1 MGFYF
6 CNRNFKLCKILMSHR
21 EKEGGRNRSLVWL
34 VAAAF
39 CFPIPSVTL
48 RVPRICSDQGYWEW
62 IWHDRFVFFFSRKL
76 DDNIR
81 TVVRGQ
87 TNVGQDGRQV
97 CAPQLRQSQWFS
109 SCDAELRIGSGGQK
123 AALITRGVFLL
134 PSVLMTS
141 WGAHGAAVLT
151 CFLIALQREA
161 NEKSISKSKS
171 KNRRLAVVPLCG

>member
-123 AALITRGVFLL
+123 AALITRGVFLPL
-134 PSVLMTS
+134 SSCSNLLSDCPAKGSKWEIDFKKQEQEQEACSCAIMR
-141 WGAHGAAVLT
+141 
-151 CFLIALQREA
+151 LII
-161 NEKSISKSKS
+161 N
-171 KNRRLAVVPLCG
+171 

>member
-1 MGFYF
+1 MEYINTLFPTEQSLA
-6 CNRNFKLCKILMSHR
+6 NIDEVVNKIRL
-21 EKEGGRNRSLVWL
+21 K
-34 VAAAF
+34 
-39 CFPIPSVTL
+39 I
-48 RVPRICSDQGYWEW
+48 
-62 IWHDRFVFFFSRKL
+62 RKL

-141 WGAHGAAVLT
+141 
-151 CFLIALQREA
+151 
-161 NEKSISKSKS
+161 
-171 KNRRLAVVPLCG
+171 

>member
-1 MGFYF
+1 
-6 CNRNFKLCKILMSHR
+6 MSHR

-141 WGAHGAAVLT
+141 WGAHGADVLLSDRPAKGSKWEIDFKKQEQEQEA
-151 CFLIALQREA
+151 CSCAIMRLII
-161 NEKSISKSKS
+161 N
-171 KNRRLAVVPLCG
+171 